1 MSDTENEAVEAVETE
16 NETAEAV
23 DSDVEECLKRE
34 THDGSGLEN
43 DDESL
48 LPESDFDG
56 EEEQA

>member
-1 MSDTENEAVEAVETE
+1 MSDTE

-34 THDGSGLEN
+34 THDGSGLKN
-43 DDESL
+43 DDESF

-56 EEEQA
+56 EKEQA